1 MDLHHR
7 VPQIVSERRS
17 GVVNP
22 ILVEGLHCF
31 GPCDQVVEWVITAVE
46 KLENVSHEM
55 SFFYQVHVV
64 VRLFHQIEGFSFEV
78 GVKFLLVDEVPVL
91 HGARVIEGYA

>member
-17 GVVNP
+17 GVVDSV
-22 ILVEGLHCF
+22 LVEGLHCF
-31 GPCDQVVEWVITAVE
+31 GPCDHVLEWVVAAVE
-46 KLENVSHEM
+46 ELENMSHKM

-64 VRLFHQIEGFSFEV
+64 LRLLHQVEGFSFEV
-78 GVKFLLVDEVPVL
+78 GVKFLLVDEIFVL
-91 HGARVIEGYA
+91 H